1 MVSLVLCNK
10 RNRWETNEIRKE
22 VFKAVFM
29 NEFYDSE
36 EMNQVINTFLDGR
49 DNAEEEDL
57 LKNNKTE
64 EDEAYIKTKAEDIIS
79 KLTEIDEMINK
90 SVDGWKTTRMAKVD
104 LTLIRLA
111 LYEIK
116 FENLPVGVAINEAVS
131 LADEFGTD
139 SSAGFVNGALAKLV

>member
-1 MVSLVLCNK
+1 M
-10 RNRWETNEIRKE
+10 NRHEIRKE

-29 NEFYDSE
+29 KEFYDSD
-36 EMNQVINTFLDGR
+36 EMNQVIKTFLDGR

-64 EDEAYIKTKAEDIIS
+64 EDEEYIKNKAEDIIS
-79 KLTEIDEMINK
+79 KLSEIDEMINK

-131 LADEFGTD
+131 LADEFGSD

>member
-1 MVSLVLCNK
+1 M
-10 RNRWETNEIRKE
+10 NRHEVRKE

-29 NEFYDSE
+29 NEFHDTDDMES
-36 EMNQVINTFLDGR
+36 VIDTFLQGR
-49 DNAEEEDL
+49 NNAETEDL
-57 LKNNKTE
+57 AKNNKTP
-64 EDEAYIKTKAEDIIS
+64 EDEEYIKTKSEDIIS
-79 KLTEIDEMINK
+79 KLPEIDELINK

-116 FENLPVGVAINEAVS
+116 YESIPVGVAINEAVT

>member
-1 MVSLVLCNK
+1 M
-10 RNRWETNEIRKE
+10 NRHEVRKE

-29 NEFYDSE
+29 NEFHDTDDMES
-36 EMNQVINTFLDGR
+36 VINTFLQGR
-49 DNAEEEDL
+49 NNAETEDL
-57 LKNNKTE
+57 AKNNKTP
-64 EDEAYIKTKAEDIIS
+64 EDEEYIKTKSEDIIS
-79 KLTEIDEMINK
+79 KLPEIDGLINK

-116 FENLPVGVAINEAVS
+116 YESMPVGVAINEAVS

>member
-1 MVSLVLCNK
+1 M
-10 RNRWETNEIRKE
+10 NRHEIRKE

-36 EMNQVINTFLDGR
+36 EMNKVIDTFLDGR

-57 LKNNKTE
+57 AKNNKSP
-64 EDEAYIKTKAEDIIS
+64 EDEEYIKSKAEDICS
-79 KLTEIDEMINK
+79 KLTEIDEIINK

-116 FENLPVGVAINEAVS
+116 YENIPVGVAINEAVS

-139 SSAGFVNGALAKLV
+139 SSAGFVNGALAKIV

>member
-1 MVSLVLCNK
+1 M
-10 RNRWETNEIRKE
+10 NRHEVRKE

-29 NEFYDSE
+29 NEFHDTDDMES
-36 EMNQVINTFLDGR
+36 VINTFLQGR
-49 DNAEEEDL
+49 NNAETEDL
-57 LKNNKTE
+57 AKNNKTP
-64 EDEAYIKTKAEDIIS
+64 EDEEYIKTKSEDIIS
-79 KLTEIDEMINK
+79 KIPEIDELINK

-116 FENLPVGVAINEAVS
+116 YESLPVGVAINEAVS

>member
-1 MVSLVLCNK
+1 M
-10 RNRWETNEIRKE
+10 NRHEVRKE

-29 NEFYDSE
+29 NEFHDTE
-36 EMNQVINTFLDGR
+36 EMKDVISTFLGGR
-49 DNAEEEDL
+49 DIAEVEDL
-57 LKNNKTE
+57 AKNNKTP
-64 EDEAYIKTKAEDIIS
+64 EDEEYIKTKSADIIS
-79 KLTEIDEMINK
+79 KLEEIDALINK

-116 FENLPVGVAINEAVS
+116 YENIPVGVAINEAVS

-139 SSAGFVNGALAKLV
+139 NSAGFVNGALAKLV

>member
-1 MVSLVLCNK
+1 M
-10 RNRWETNEIRKE
+10 NRHEIRKE

-29 NEFYDSE
+29 KEFYDSD

-64 EDEAYIKTKAEDIIS
+64 EDEEYIKNKAEDIIS
-79 KLTEIDEMINK
+79 KLSEIDEMINK

-116 FENLPVGVAINEAVS
+116 YENLPVGVAINEAVS
-131 LADEFGTD
+131 LADEFGSD

>member
-1 MVSLVLCNK
+1 M
-10 RNRWETNEIRKE
+10 NRHEVRKE

-29 NEFYDSE
+29 NEFHDTQEME
-36 EMNQVINTFLDGR
+36 EVIKTFLGGR
-49 DNAEEEDL
+49 DNAEAEDL
-57 LKNNKTE
+57 AKNNKTP
-64 EDEAYIKTKAEDIIS
+64 EDEAYIKTKSEDIIS
-79 KLTEIDEMINK
+79 KLPEIDELINK

-116 FENLPVGVAINEAVS
+116 FENIPVGVAINEAVS

>member
-1 MVSLVLCNK
+1 M
-10 RNRWETNEIRKE
+10 NRHEIRKV

-64 EDEAYIKTKAEDIIS
+64 EDEAYIKSKAEDIIS

>member
-1 MVSLVLCNK
+1 M
-10 RNRWETNEIRKE
+10 NRHEIRKE

-36 EMNQVINTFLDGR
+36 EMNQVIDTFLEGR

-57 LKNNKTE
+57 AKNNKTP
-64 EDEAYIKTKAEDIIS
+64 EDEEYIKTKAEDICS
-79 KLTEIDEMINK
+79 KITTIDELINK

-116 FENLPVGVAINEAVS
+116 FENIPVGVAINEAVS
-131 LADEFGTD
+131 LADEFGSD

>member
-1 MVSLVLCNK
+1 M
-10 RNRWETNEIRKE
+10 NRHEVRKE

-29 NEFYDSE
+29 NEFHDTDDME
-36 EMNQVINTFLDGR
+36 RVIDTFLQGR
-49 DNAEEEDL
+49 NNAEVEDL
-57 LKNNKTE
+57 AKNNKTP
-64 EDEAYIKTKAEDIIS
+64 EDEEYIKTKSEAIIA
-79 KLTEIDEMINK
+79 KLPEIDELINK

-116 FENLPVGVAINEAVS
+116 YESMPVGVAINEAVS

>member
-1 MVSLVLCNK
+1 M
-10 RNRWETNEIRKE
+10 NRHEIRKE

-29 NEFYDSE
+29 NEFHDTE
-36 EMNQVINTFLDGR
+36 EMDSVIDTFLEGR
-49 DNAEEEDL
+49 NNAEEEDL
-57 LKNNKTE
+57 AKNNKTP
-64 EDEAYIKTKAEDIIS
+64 EDEEYIKTKSEDIVA
-79 KLTEIDEMINK
+79 KLPELDELINK

-116 FENLPVGVAINEAVS
+116 FENIPVGVAINEAVT

-139 SSAGFVNGALAKLV
+139 NSAGFVNGALAKLV

>member
-1 MVSLVLCNK
+1 M
-10 RNRWETNEIRKE
+10 NRHELRKE

-29 NEFYDSE
+29 YEFHDSNEMDSVVE
-36 EMNQVINTFLDGR
+36 TFLQGR

-57 LKNNKTE
+57 AKNNRTA
-64 EDEAYIKTKAEDIIS
+64 EDDDYIKSKSEDIIS
-79 KLTEIDEMINK
+79 KLDEIDSQINK
-90 SVDGWKTTRMAKVD
+90 SVEGWKTSRMAKVD

-116 FENLPVGVAINEAVS
+116 YENLPVGVAINEAVS

-139 SSAGFVNGALAKLV
+139 SSAGFVNGALAKLI

>member
-1 MVSLVLCNK
+1 M
-10 RNRWETNEIRKE
+10 NRHEIRKE

-29 NEFYDSE
+29 KEFHDSE
-36 EMNQVINTFLDGR
+36 DMDAVLNTFLGGR

-57 LKNNKTE
+57 AKNNKSP
-64 EDEAYIKTKAEDIIS
+64 EDEEYIKTKSEDIIT
-79 KLTEIDEMINK
+79 KIPEIDELINK

>member
-1 MVSLVLCNK
+1 M
-10 RNRWETNEIRKE
+10 NRHEIRKE

-29 NEFYDSE
+29 NEFHDSD
-36 EMNQVINTFLDGR
+36 EMDGVISTFLQGR
-49 DNAEEEDL
+49 DMAEKEDL
-57 LKNNKTE
+57 AKNNKTE
-64 EDEAYIKTKAEDIIS
+64 EDETYIKTKSEDIIS
-79 KLTEIDEMINK
+79 KLEEIDAMINK

-116 FENLPVGVAINEAVS
+116 YENIPVGVAINEAVT

-139 SSAGFVNGALAKLV
+139 NSAGFVNGALAKLI

>member
-1 MVSLVLCNK
+1 M
-10 RNRWETNEIRKE
+10 NRHEIRKE

-29 NEFYDSE
+29 NEFHDTE
-36 EMNQVINTFLDGR
+36 EMDQVIEAFLDGR

-57 LKNNKTE
+57 PKNNKSE
-64 EDEAYIKTKAEDIIS
+64 EDESYIKTKSEDIIS
-79 KLTEIDEMINK
+79 KIEEIDALINK
-90 SVDGWKTTRMAKVD
+90 SVDGWKTSRMGKVD

-116 FENLPVGVAINEAVS
+116 YENIPVGVAINEAVS

>member
-1 MVSLVLCNK
+1 M
-10 RNRWETNEIRKE
+10 NRHEVRKE

-29 NEFYDSE
+29 NEFHDTQEME
-36 EMNQVINTFLDGR
+36 EVIKTFLGGR
-49 DNAEEEDL
+49 DNAEAEDL
-57 LKNNKTE
+57 AKNNKTP
-64 EDEAYIKTKAEDIIS
+64 EDEEYIKTKSEDIIS
-79 KLTEIDEMINK
+79 KLPEIDELINK

-116 FENLPVGVAINEAVS
+116 FENIPVGVAINEAVS

>member
-1 MVSLVLCNK
+1 M
-10 RNRWETNEIRKE
+10 NRHEIRKE

-29 NEFYDSE
+29 NEFHDTE
-36 EMNQVINTFLDGR
+36 EMDDIISTFLKGR
-49 DNAEEEDL
+49 DIAETEDL
-57 LKNNKTE
+57 AKNNKTP
-64 EDEAYIKTKAEDIIS
+64 EDEEYIKTKSEDIIAKIS
-79 KLTEIDEMINK
+79 EIDELINK

-116 FENLPVGVAINEAVS
+116 FENIPVGVAINEAVT

-139 SSAGFVNGALAKLV
+139 NSAGFVNGALAKLV

>member
-1 MVSLVLCNK
+1 M
-10 RNRWETNEIRKE
+10 NRHEIRKE

>member
-1 MVSLVLCNK
+1 M
-10 RNRWETNEIRKE
+10 NRHEVRKE

-29 NEFYDSE
+29 NEFHDTQ
-36 EMNQVINTFLDGR
+36 EMEDVIKTFLGGR
-49 DNAEEEDL
+49 DNAEAEDL
-57 LKNNKTE
+57 AKNNKTP
-64 EDEAYIKTKAEDIIS
+64 EDEAYIKTKSEDIIA
-79 KLTEIDEMINK
+79 KLPEIDELINA

-116 FENLPVGVAINEAVS
+116 FENIPVGVAINEAVS

>member
-1 MVSLVLCNK
+1 M
-10 RNRWETNEIRKE
+10 NRHEIRKE

-29 NEFYDSE
+29 NEFYDSD
-36 EMNQVINTFLDGR
+36 EMNQVIDTFLEGR

-57 LKNNKTE
+57 AKNNKTP
-64 EDEAYIKTKAEDIIS
+64 EDEEYIKSKAEDICS
-79 KLTEIDEMINK
+79 KLTEIDSLINR

-116 FENLPVGVAINEAVS
+116 FENIPVGVAINEAVS
-131 LADEFGTD
+131 LADEFGSD

>member
-1 MVSLVLCNK
+1 M
-10 RNRWETNEIRKE
+10 NRHEVRKE

-29 NEFYDSE
+29 NEFHDTDDMKS
-36 EMNQVINTFLDGR
+36 VIDTFLQGR
-49 DNAEEEDL
+49 NNAETEDL
-57 LKNNKTE
+57 AKNNKTP
-64 EDEAYIKTKAEDIIS
+64 EDEEYIKTKSEAIIS
-79 KLTEIDEMINK
+79 KLPEIDEMINK

-116 FENLPVGVAINEAVS
+116 FENIPVGVAINEAVT

>member
-1 MVSLVLCNK
+1 M
-10 RNRWETNEIRKE
+10 NRHEIRKE

-29 NEFYDSE
+29 NEFHDADELDSILT
-36 EMNQVINTFLDGR
+36 NFLNGR

-57 LKNNKTE
+57 AKNNKTE
-64 EDEAYIKTKAEDIIS
+64 EDEEYIRNKVADISEKIN
-79 KLTEIDEMINK
+79 LIDEEINK

-111 LYEIK
+111 VYEIK
-116 FENLPVGVAINEAVS
+116 YEQLPVGVAINEAVS

-139 SSAGFVNGALAKLV
+139 SSAGFVNGVLAKLV

>member
-1 MVSLVLCNK
+1 M
-10 RNRWETNEIRKE
+10 NRHEIRKE

-29 NEFYDSE
+29 NEFYDSD
-36 EMNQVINTFLDGR
+36 EMNHVINTFLGGR
-49 DNAEEEDL
+49 DNADEEDL
-57 LKNNKTE
+57 AKNNKSP
-64 EDEAYIKTKAEDIIS
+64 EDEEYIRTKSEDIIS
-79 KLTEIDEMINK
+79 KIPEIDTLINK

>member
-1 MVSLVLCNK
+1 M
-10 RNRWETNEIRKE
+10 NRHEVRKE

-29 NEFYDSE
+29 NEFHESDD
-36 EMNQVINTFLDGR
+36 MNGVIDTFLGGR

-57 LKNNKTE
+57 AKNNKTP
-64 EDEAYIKTKAEDIIS
+64 EDEQYIKTKSEDIIS
-79 KLTEIDEMINK
+79 KLAEIDELINK

-116 FENLPVGVAINEAVS
+116 YENIPVGVAINEAVT

>member
-1 MVSLVLCNK
+1 M
-10 RNRWETNEIRKE
+10 NRHEIRKE

-29 NEFYDSE
+29 NEFHDSD
-36 EMNQVINTFLDGR
+36 EMEHVIDNFLVGR

-57 LKNNKTE
+57 PKNNKSL
-64 EDEAYIKTKAEDIIS
+64 EDEAYIKTKSEDIIS
-79 KLTEIDEMINK
+79 KINEIDGLINK

-116 FENLPVGVAINEAVS
+116 YENIPVGVAINEAVS

>member
-1 MVSLVLCNK
+1 M
-10 RNRWETNEIRKE
+10 NRHEVRKE

-29 NEFYDSE
+29 NEFHDTDDMKS
-36 EMNQVINTFLDGR
+36 VIDTFLQGR
-49 DNAEEEDL
+49 NNAETEDL
-57 LKNNKTE
+57 AKNNKTP
-64 EDEAYIKTKAEDIIS
+64 EDEEYIKTKSEAIIA
-79 KLTEIDEMINK
+79 KLPEIDEMINK

-116 FENLPVGVAINEAVS
+116 FESIPVGVAINEAVT

>member
-1 MVSLVLCNK
+1 M
-10 RNRWETNEIRKE
+10 NRHEIRKE

-29 NEFYDSE
+29 NEFHDTE
-36 EMNQVINTFLDGR
+36 EMDSVISTFLQGR
-49 DNAEEEDL
+49 DLAETEDL
-57 LKNNKTE
+57 AKNNKTD
-64 EDEAYIKTKAEDIIS
+64 EDEAYIKSKSEDIVS
-79 KLTEIDEMINK
+79 KLEEIDALINK

-116 FENLPVGVAINEAVS
+116 FENIPVGVAINEAVT

-139 SSAGFVNGALAKLV
+139 NSAGFVNGALAKLV

>member
-1 MVSLVLCNK
+1 M
-10 RNRWETNEIRKE
+10 NRHEIRKE

-116 FENLPVGVAINEAVS
+116 FENLPVGVAINESVS

>member
-1 MVSLVLCNK
+1 M
-10 RNRWETNEIRKE
+10 NRHEIRKE

-29 NEFYDSE
+29 NEFHDAEDMDS
-36 EMNQVINTFLDGR
+36 VISTFLGGR
-49 DNAEEEDL
+49 DNAEAEDL
-57 LKNNKTE
+57 AKNNKTA
-64 EDEAYIKTKAEDIIS
+64 EDEEYIKTKSEDIIA
-79 KLTEIDEMINK
+79 KLPEIDELINK